1 MGPGRLGLKESMPH
15 LRSPVSGSL
24 DKLRKQR
31 LGARAFRARGMMVVV
46 VVEQGRAEHLTR
58 YSKIKTSHFVSP
70 TAYKVMIFRGSS
82 FLHLCPPPQHPLE
95 SSRDPGGQ
103 AFVPVTQQIEEGSK
117 LSQGW
122 QKLPVSRESKL
133 ELLLHDPDP
142 AGLRKPQHA
151 LPQPPFTALGP
162 KIGWLRDL

>member
-1 MGPGRLGLKESMPH
+1 MGSERLGLKEAMPH

-24 DKLRKQR
+24 AKRR
-31 LGARAFRARGMMVVV
+31 EGWWRG
-46 VVEQGRAEHLTR
+46 ERAEHLTR

-70 TAYKVMIFRGSS
+70 TASKVIIFRGSS
-82 FLHLCPPPQHPLE
+82 SLHPCPPPQHPLE

-122 QKLPVSRESKL
+122 QKLPVPRESKL

-151 LPQPPFTALGP
+151 PPQPPFPALGL

>member
-1 MGPGRLGLKESMPH
+1 MPH

-24 DKLRKQR
+24 DKLREQR
-31 LGARAFRARGMMVVV
+31 LGARALRAGGVVV
-46 VVEQGRAEHLTR
+46 VVEQGRAEHLSW
-58 YSKIKTSHFVSP
+58 YFKIKTSHFVSP

-133 ELLLHDPDP
+133 ELLLHDPNP

-151 LPQPPFTALGP
+151 PPQPPFPALGP

>member
-1 MGPGRLGLKESMPH
+1 MR
-15 LRSPVSGSL
+15 R
-24 DKLRKQR
+24 
-31 LGARAFRARGMMVVV
+31 RARVLRENEWGLDAWVPLKITCVWIPGQAKRGV
-46 VVEQGRAEHLTR
+46 VVEGRAQHLTR
-58 YSKIKTSHFVSP
+58 YSKIKTSHLVSP
-70 TAYKVMIFRGSS
+70 TASKVMIFRGSS

-95 SSRDPGGQ
+95 SSPDPGGQ

-122 QKLPVSRESKL
+122 LKLPVPRESKL

-142 AGLRKPQHA
+142 AGLRKPQQA
-151 LPQPPFTALGP
+151 PPQPPFPALGL